1 MPSIRSVSR
10 RAWAGATSTVQRPAG
25 VQPGDLLIAFMGS
38 DQGSVS
44 NLQISGG
51 WTLLAQQEGFVDAWA
66 GSKIWRRVATASEPS
81 SYTVSQHP
89 GADGVVIIVAI
100 RDATTS
106 GIVVT
111 GDGAEEMTDEVPAP
125 PATPRRPGSLALRW
139 AAGTQYL
146 PGDLLDWEY
155 PPGHQGVTQDQSGR
169 FASAALAARQLPTSS
184 PIGQAVF
191 WVWPFVH
198 VWQAFTVIVPPP
210 QQQPDTP
217 PAPPPTIPA
226 IDSSEQVV
234 HYSYVF
240 CDLLTDRLIAN
251 DLDLKDVS
259 YERRIGEPGS
269 FSATVDIVDEITAAK
284 MARVVPRHPED
295 LSTGPGRVVCHVY
308 RNGVIWGSYIIWS
321 ASISW
326 GGRDQPIQVRLEG
339 ASLESYLFR
348 VHIREDLGPYEGVD
362 QIQIARDL
370 LATMQLTPRYNI
382 KLVLTEGTSGVL
394 RDAQFLASEAASYGE
409 RLQELANVD
418 NGFEWMI
425 VTVDNGD
432 GTRTR
437 YWVWGYPHIG
447 SDATDHKFLQPG
459 NVLAWSESIDVRG
472 GTAFQARGQASSED
486 ASEEAQAPVSQVILA
501 QDHIAAGWPG
511 LDVTTDYSNVSDV
524 QTLNAYARWGATHR
538 AGATRLHEA
547 TVRLPAN
554 TTFGPGNLGDRVT
567 LMLVNP
573 WWPVENGVASFAKS
587 WRVVGMTIRPPSR
600 GRDIEE
606 CVLTFE
612 EEEAGPGA

>member
-1 MPSIRSVSR
+1 
-10 RAWAGATSTVQRPAG
+10 
-25 VQPGDLLIAFMGS
+25 
-38 DQGSVS
+38 
-44 NLQISGG
+44 
-51 WTLLAQQEGFVDAWA
+51 
-66 GSKIWRRVATASEPS
+66 
-81 SYTVSQHP
+81 
-89 GADGVVIIVAI
+89 
-100 RDATTS
+100 
-106 GIVVT
+106 
-111 GDGAEEMTDEVPAP
+111 
-125 PATPRRPGSLALRW
+125 
-139 AAGTQYL
+139 
-146 PGDLLDWEY
+146 
-155 PPGHQGVTQDQSGR
+155 
-169 FASAALAARQLPTSS
+169 
-184 PIGQAVF
+184 
-191 WVWPFVH
+191 
-198 VWQAFTVIVPPP
+198 
-210 QQQPDTP
+210 
-217 PAPPPTIPA
+217 
-226 IDSSEQVV
+226 
-234 HYSYVF
+234 
-240 CDLLTDRLIAN
+240 
-251 DLDLKDVS
+251 
-259 YERRIGEPGS
+259 
-269 FSATVDIVDEITAAK
+269 
-284 MARVVPRHPED
+284 
-295 LSTGPGRVVCHVY
+295 
-308 RNGVIWGSYIIWS
+308 
-321 ASISW
+321 
-326 GGRDQPIQVRLEG
+326 EG

-573 WWPVENGVASFAKS
+573 WWPVENGVASFANACDVQTLTAYARWGATRRAGATRRHEATVRLPANATCGPGNLGDRVTLMLVNPWWPVETGVASFAKS

-600 GRDIEE
+600 G
-606 CVLTFE
+606 
-612 EEEAGPGA
+612 